1 MAACGVWSGCR
12 GQVAPDVKI
21 NRAVAAVFAACGLQR
36 TALFSAA
43 RGRSF
48 SAGVAA
54 TRSHRVMRLDIV
66 IARLMKTR
74 STRSLGS
81 LFAFFI
87 LAGCAVPPNA
97 GTQASN
103 PTPLSTTGAQA
114 GEASAAPLAFG
125 SSPAAASDAAGTSLA
140 DAQPLS
146 DGSPNIA
153 GFHETGRASWY
164 GRFFHGRRTANGE
177 RYDMHALTAAH
188 RTLPLGS
195 YVRVTNPTTDRSV
208 IVRINDRGPFARGR
222 IIDLSMAA
230 AHMLGMQHAGT
241 ASVKIEGLTQQQAKA
256 EQAEMVA
263 SNSDDNK

>member
-1 MAACGVWSGCR
+1 
-12 GQVAPDVKI
+12 
-21 NRAVAAVFAACGLQR
+21 
-36 TALFSAA
+36 
-43 RGRSF
+43 
-48 SAGVAA
+48 
-54 TRSHRVMRLDIV
+54 MRLDIV

-74 STRSLGS
+74 SSRSLGS
-81 LFAFFI
+81 LFAFLL

-103 PTPLSTTGAQA
+103 TKPLSTTSAQA
-114 GEASAAPLAFG
+114 DATNAAPLAFG
-125 SSPAAASDAAGTSLA
+125 SSAASDAAGTSLA

-146 DGSPNIA
+146 DGAPNVA
-153 GFHETGRASWY
+153 GFRQSGRASWY

-195 YVRVTNPTTDRSV
+195 YVRVTNPSTDRSV
-208 IVRINDRGPFARGR
+208 VVRINDRGPFARGR

-230 AHMLGMQHAGT
+230 AHALGMQRAGT
-241 ASVKIEGLTQQQAKA
+241 ASVKIQGLTQQEAKA
-256 EQAEMVA
+256 EQAEMLA